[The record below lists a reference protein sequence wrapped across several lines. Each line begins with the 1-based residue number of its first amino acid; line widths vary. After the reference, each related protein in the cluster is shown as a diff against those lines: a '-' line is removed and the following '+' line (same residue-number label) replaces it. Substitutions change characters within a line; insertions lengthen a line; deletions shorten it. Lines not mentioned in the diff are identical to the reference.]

1 MTADSESVIVD
12 CFRLNPIL
20 SSEEL
25 NTERDL
31 KETATA
37 GVNQPPT
44 QFDIIMQKMEQM
56 ELQAWARDAE
66 METLWK
72 QFQAVKM
79 KNESQ
84 LYMQTW
90 ENNAASETQDPIAR
104 VQAMLE
110 QSKKIEN
117 TQVYIERA
125 SKLSSCSWESKAL
138 SM

>member
-1 MTADSESVIVD
+1 
-12 CFRLNPIL
+12 
-20 SSEEL
+20 
-25 NTERDL
+25 
-31 KETATA
+31 
-37 GVNQPPT
+37 
-44 QFDIIMQKMEQM
+44 M

-79 KNESQ
+79 KNKSQ

-90 ENNAASETQDPIAR
+90 ENNVASETQDPFAR